1 MKMDRMLAILNENG
15 RISLEELAGLLGVS
29 VEEAA
34 KRLDGYISSGVI
46 RGFTAV
52 TDWEKTDEKHVTALI
67 DLKVTPMKN
76 YGFDA
81 IAREISSFDE
91 VESVYL
97 MSGGYDLGLT
107 IHAENFRDV
116 ALFVYER
123 IAPLEGVVSTATHF
137 VLRRYK
143 EAGISFLDEQGDE
156 RSEFSQ

>member
-1 MKMDRMLAILNENG
+1 MDRMLTILKENA
-15 RISLEELAGLLGVS
+15 RVSLEELADLLGIS
-29 VEEAA
+29 EDEAA
-34 KRLDGYISSGVI
+34 DRLDSYLASGVI
-46 RGFTAV
+46 RGFTTV
-52 TDWEKTDEKHVTALI
+52 NDWEKTDAKYVTALI

-76 YGFDA
+76 FGFDA
-81 IAREISSFDE
+81 IAREIASFDE

-107 IHAENFRDV
+107 IHASNFRDV

-143 EAGISFLDEQGDE
+143 EAGISFLEEQRDE
-156 RSEFSQ
+156 RSEFLQ

>member
-1 MKMDRMLAILNENG
+1 MDRMLSILKENA
-15 RISLEELAGLLGVS
+15 RISLEELADLLGITAD
-29 VEEAA
+29 EAA
-34 KRLDGYISSGVI
+34 DKLDSYLQSGVI
-46 RGFTAV
+46 RGFTTV
-52 TDWEKTDEKHVTALI
+52 NDWEKTDAKYVTALI

-76 YGFDA
+76 FGFDS
-81 IAREISSFDE
+81 IAREIASFDE

-107 IHAENFRDV
+107 IHASNFRDV

-143 EAGISFLDEQGDE
+143 EAGISFLEEQRDE
-156 RSEFSQ
+156 RSEFLQ